1 MTRRG
6 ERAAVAALA
15 AAGEAVVVVNP
26 RHVGQFARAAGRLA
40 KTDRIDAGSL
50 AR

>member
-15 AAGEAVVVVNP
+15 AAGAVVVVNP
-26 RHVGQFARAAGRLA
+26 RQVGDLPERRVG
-40 KTDRIDAGSL
+40 
-50 AR
+50 